1 MEGLPGFHSLSTAS
15 CPPPASALGSP
26 SIPYP
31 RLTSSLSS
39 AGTIVQATWTHSS
52 PPSSLLASAPAAQE
66 VKSNPCSRLC
76 QIQRNITS
84 PSLAQNAL
92 PATCL
97 LTAACQP
104 RGSFFPATKHTELIP
119 AQSISQAAP
128 LPSKLPFFFQLL
140 LSICISAGRSRP
152 SLTHPPAT
160 KHSSPRVSSLYG
172 IYPDASFPLICI

>member
-1 MEGLPGFHSLSTAS
+1 MEGLPGFHSLSTAT
-15 CPPPASALGSP
+15 CPPPASSLGSP
-26 SIPYP
+26 STPYP

-52 PPSSLLASAPAAQE
+52 PPSSLLASAPAALE

-97 LTAACQP
+97 SRSSP
-104 RGSFFPATKHTELIP
+104 
-119 AQSISQAAP
+119 
-128 LPSKLPFFFQLL
+128 LL
-140 LSICISAGRSRP
+140 LVSHVGLSFQPPSIP
-152 SLTHPPAT
+152 S
-160 KHSSPRVSSLYG
+160 SSQPRVSARL
-172 IYPDASFPLICI
+172 PPCPASSPSSSSCCSPFASQLEGQDHP